1 MSDKINLT
9 HDLEQLLK
17 MLKLPVFLEFYLSIA
32 EQCEKQQC
40 SFVEFL
46 HELAL
51 RESDRRAQTRVDKLI
66 KNAKLPRDKLLCD
79 FDMSRIPGLAPSQI
93 QRLAEGDFM
102 DRCANILIFGNPG
115 TGKSHL
121 SIALAREWCL
131 LGRKVRFF
139 TTVDL
144 VQLLLQ
150 AKSEHKL
157 SQLIKRLDRFDILII
172 DDISYVSVEKQE
184 TDVLFSLLAARYEM
198 RSIMIT
204 SNLPFSK
211 WNEIFKDE
219 MTTNAAIDRLIHHA
233 AILELNTTSYRTEC
247 AKRNQVYAD
256 EQITTKET
264 KKTHKKQ
271 KIEKA
276 KVIKKTS
283 AKRGD
288 TIT

>member
-40 SFVEFL
+40 SHVEFL

-51 RESDRRAQTRVDKLI
+51 RESDRRAQTRVENLI

-139 TTVDL
+139 TADDL

-198 RSIMIT
+198 RSLMIT

-247 AKRNQVYAD
+247 AKRNQVYAT
-256 EQITTKET
+256 EKSTKET
-264 KKTHKKQ
+264 KEKHQKQEMKKV
-271 KIEKA
+271 

-283 AKRGD
+283 TKRGG
-288 TIT
+288 TVI